1 MSLPFLKLGLG
12 AGGIKGILHIGALL
26 ELKKHQALIFPQG
39 VYGASIG
46 SIIATYIAFGLPLN
60 DNIVVL
66 MKKYLSFNK
75 IIPKL
80 TFKDVSSVFAEK
92 GMFPMTMFETCII
105 DMFLEAGLDIRGKV
119 LEDAQMPLYIVA
131 SNITSG
137 TPCIFSK
144 NVLILDALRCSC
156 CIPGVFKPQQLY
168 GKLYVDGEL
177 FSPCLAPIV
186 GDGLILSLSNASDIR
201 MYPKHMNTT
210 NPLHYMRNLYR
221 MSMHQLHECQ
231 KTDMTLC
238 LKYPKL
244 DSDSDLEHMDLQLIL
259 ESSGKQLDNFLRA
272 KSLC

>member
-26 ELKKHQALIFPQG
+26 ELQKHQPLIFPKG

-46 SIIATYIAFGLPLN
+46 SIVATYIAFGLPVN
-60 DNIVVL
+60 DTIVIL
-66 MKKYLSFNK
+66 MKKYLSFNR

-80 TFKDVSSVFAEK
+80 TFKDVSTIFAEK
-92 GMFPMTMFETCII
+92 GMFPMTMFESCIV

-119 LEDAQMPLYIVA
+119 LGDAEMPLYIIA

-137 TPCIFSK
+137 TPCIFSR
-144 NVLILDALRCSC
+144 NVSVLDALKCSC
-156 CIPGVFKPQQLY
+156 CIPGVFKPQELY

-177 FSPCLAPIV
+177 LSPCLAPII
-186 GDGLILSLSNASDIR
+186 GKGLTLSLSNASDIR
-201 MYPKHMNTT
+201 MYPKNMNTLS
-210 NPLHYMRNLYR
+210 PLHYLRNLYR
-221 MSMHQLHECQ
+221 MSMHQLHEHQ

-238 LKYPKL
+238 LKYPNL
-244 DSDSDLEHMDLQLIL
+244 HSDSDLEDVDLQMIL
-259 ESSGKQLDNFLRA
+259 ESSGKQLHDFLRT